1 MSIIEL
7 SFEQILPIWRDYLW
21 PNRTSPIESNSAMC
35 LYGGYNMCNMTTK
48 PTFFAC
54 MIDNEIA
61 GVYSGHMCENLEYR
75 SRGLFVFDK
84 FRGKGIGTKLINAAV
99 DQGRLEG
106 AVVCWCY
113 PRESSVGIH
122 MDVGFKLESEFE
134 VGESGNNA
142 YCVYH
147 Y

>member
-35 LYGGYNMCNMTTK
+35 LYGGYNMFNMTTK

-61 GVYSGHMCENLEYR
+61 GVNSGHMCDNLEYR
-75 SRGLFVFDK
+75 SRGLFVFDR
-84 FRGKGIGTKLINAAV
+84 FRGKGIGTSLLRITLE
-99 DQGRLEG
+99 QGRSEE
-106 AVVCWCY
+106 AVLCWSY
-113 PRESSVGIH
+113 PRDTSRGIYENA
-122 MDVGFKLESEFE
+122 GFKLASEFE

-142 YCVYH
+142 YCIYH

>member
-1 MSIIEL
+1 M
-7 SFEQILPIWRDYLW
+7 F
-21 PNRTSPIESNSAMC
+21 
-35 LYGGYNMCNMTTK
+35 NMTTK

-61 GVYSGHMCENLEYR
+61 GVNSGHMCDNLEYR
-75 SRGLFVFDK
+75 SRGLFVFDR
-84 FRGKGIGTKLINAAV
+84 FRGKGIGTRLLRITLE
-99 DQGRLEG
+99 QGRSEE
-106 AVVCWCY
+106 AVLCWSY
-113 PRESSVGIH
+113 PRDTSRGIYGNA
-122 MDVGFKLESEFE
+122 GFKLVSEFE